1 MCSVKVAVVRLPVI
15 VMGGGG
21 AGEVA
26 VAARINF
33 ILSIAIIGDSKIF
46 PSTPNDG
53 EIILVR
59 SIFGHF

>member
-1 MCSVKVAVVRLPVI
+1 MQWLMCSVKVAVVRLPMI

-33 ILSIAIIGDSKIF
+33 ILSIAIGDSKNF
-46 PSTPNDG
+46 PVHSQ
-53 EIILVR
+53 R
-59 SIFGHF
+59 W